1 MGIINKTLMEVTTE
15 QYNRI
20 YKKSFPVKELVYD
33 EDQQI
38 IIDLESVYCTI
49 SEWGEFLE
57 KMGEKSWDTED
68 IVEHFGIGIADTLWE
83 KETVDGSSDY
93 YGQIDD
99 IVEIKKADYYDTR
112 AMFEREKQQDE
123 KVNNE

>member
-33 EDQQI
+33 EDQQV
-38 IIDLESVYCTI
+38 IIDLESVYTTI
-49 SEWGEFLE
+49 SEWGEFLD

-68 IVEHFGIGIADTLWE
+68 IVEHFGVGIADTMWE
-83 KETVDGSSDY
+83 KETVDGGSDY
-93 YGQIDD
+93 GHVED
-99 IVEIKKADYYDTR
+99 IVAVHTANYHDR
-112 AMFEREKQQDE
+112 LAMSQREKQQGE

>member
-1 MGIINKTLMEVTTE
+1 MDKTLMEVTTQ

-38 IIDLESVYCTI
+38 IIDLQSVYTTI

-68 IVEHFGIGIADTLWE
+68 IVEHFGVGIADTIWE
-83 KETVDGSSDY
+83 KETVDGGCDY
-93 YGQIDD
+93 GHVDD
-99 IVEIKKADYYDTR
+99 IVAIHTANYHDRR
-112 AMFEREKQQDE
+112 AITEREKQQSE

>member
-1 MGIINKTLMEVTTE
+1 MDKTLMEVTTQ

-49 SEWGEFLE
+49 SEWGEFID
-57 KMGEKSWDTED
+57 KMGEKGWDTED
-68 IVEHFGIGIADTLWE
+68 IVQHFGVGIADTMWE

-93 YGQIDD
+93 YGHIDD
-99 IVEIKKADYYDTR
+99 IVEIKKAGYHDAR
-112 AMFEREKQQDE
+112 AMFKREKQQGE

>member
-33 EDQQI
+33 EDQQV
-38 IIDLESVYCTI
+38 IIDLESVYTTI
-49 SEWGEFLE
+49 SEWGEFLD

-68 IVEHFGIGIADTLWE
+68 IVEHFGVGIADTMWE
-83 KETVDGSSDY
+83 KETVDGGSDY
-93 YGQIDD
+93 GHIDD
-99 IVEIKKADYYDTR
+99 IVNIKKADYHDAR
-112 AMFEREKQQDE
+112 AMYERVKQQDE